1 MRRAFITLA
10 AAAGAA
16 LWSWSAEA
24 QAPITLEVRTFV
36 DENLGRGLAY
46 AGAISS
52 RATGEHVS
60 VLAKVCPRRYYHTVA
75 EAKTEAGGFWR
86 AESVPALTTATF
98 RARWKGRDSNTVGFW
113 SPIELRRAVR
123 RASGPQAAN
132 GAVTVFL
139 DTTETRQNPTR
150 KIVELQRYD
159 QMSATWLRHRRANLR
174 RDQRAAAET
183 SGAFTFSA
191 TFRRL
196 QSGLLLR
203 ILVPKKTAA
212 PCYLPQV
219 SQTFSS

>member
-1 MRRAFITLA
+1 
-10 AAAGAA
+10 
-16 LWSWSAEA
+16 
-24 QAPITLEVRTFV
+24 
-36 DENLGRGLAY
+36 
-46 AGAISS
+46 
-52 RATGEHVS
+52 

-75 EAKTEAGGFWR
+75 EATTEAGGRRR
-86 AESVPALTTATF
+86 AESVPALPTATF
-98 RARWKGRDSNTVGFW
+98 RARWKGRYSNTVGFW

-123 RASGPQAAN
+123 RASGPRAAN

-139 DTTETRQNPTR
+139 DTTETRQNLTR

-159 QMSATWLRHRRANLR
+159 QMSATSLRHRRANLR
-174 RDQRAAAET
+174 RSVRA
-183 SGAFTFSA
+183 AFTFSA

-203 ILVPKKTAA
+203 ILVPKRTTA